1 MDWKRVDF
9 NVNRE
14 CTYCWV
20 IKKQTNNVTM
30 ITNYISQYTK
40 HLCLFEKKELLS
52 FQILSYCTNT
62 SVQSSW
68 VIYTIKYIQI
78 KQVLNKK

>member
-1 MDWKRVDF
+1 
-9 NVNRE
+9 
-14 CTYCWV
+14 
-20 IKKQTNNVTM
+20 M

-68 VIYTIKYIQI
+68 VIYTIKYVQI

>member
-1 MDWKRVDF
+1 
-9 NVNRE
+9 
-14 CTYCWV
+14 
-20 IKKQTNNVTM
+20 M

-40 HLCLFEKKELLS
+40 RLFLFEKKELLS

-68 VIYTIKYIQI
+68 VIYTIKYVQI
-78 KQVLNKK
+78 KQVLNTK

>member
-1 MDWKRVDF
+1 
-9 NVNRE
+9 
-14 CTYCWV
+14 
-20 IKKQTNNVTM
+20 M

-78 KQVLNKK
+78 KQVLNKKYVFVKKISLLN